1 MHSKDWIPE
10 FKSLF
15 KKELE
20 NFIKFKRSNGYVYGD
35 PICYRLKELDTFLL
49 SLNQSKPYIDQEV
62 YDLWI
67 TQCKA
72 PKESTKAKYSGA
84 IITFCEYLRMTGHEN
99 IIQPDIPKSFIHQD
113 YIPYIFSDEE
123 IQQMFTTLINKV
135 RDTDDWNM
143 KTFYSLFCLYYGC
156 GLRKSE
162 ALNLKIKDVSY
173 SEKSITILDGKNKIS
188 RIIPLSESNFKQLSH
203 YISMNKYDNKESYI
217 FTDINGKHFKDR
229 ILYEMYHQ
237 LLKDAHIPI
246 RYDGKRQRIHDL
258 RHLFAI
264 KSLKQMEDKGFDL
277 YTSLPI
283 LSVYLGH
290 KHITETE
297 YYLRLIKNE
306 EATVTKKTSE
316 YLQKLYK
323 QKDEY
328 YGAPVRCS

>member
-113 YIPYIFSDEE
+113 YIP
-123 IQQMFTTLINKV
+123 M
-135 RDTDDWNM
+135 
-143 KTFYSLFCLYYGC
+143 SL
-156 GLRKSE
+156 S
-162 ALNLKIKDVSY
+162 
-173 SEKSITILDGKNKIS
+173 
-188 RIIPLSESNFKQLSH
+188 
-203 YISMNKYDNKESYI
+203 
-217 FTDINGKHFKDR
+217 
-229 ILYEMYHQ
+229 
-237 LLKDAHIPI
+237 
-246 RYDGKRQRIHDL
+246 
-258 RHLFAI
+258 
-264 KSLKQMEDKGFDL
+264 
-277 YTSLPI
+277 
-283 LSVYLGH
+283 
-290 KHITETE
+290 
-297 YYLRLIKNE
+297 
-306 EATVTKKTSE
+306 
-316 YLQKLYK
+316 
-323 QKDEY
+323 
-328 YGAPVRCS
+328 

>member
-188 RIIPLSESNFKQLSH
+188 RIIPLSESNF
-203 YISMNKYDNKESYI
+203 
-217 FTDINGKHFKDR
+217 
-229 ILYEMYHQ
+229 
-237 LLKDAHIPI
+237 
-246 RYDGKRQRIHDL
+246 
-258 RHLFAI
+258 
-264 KSLKQMEDKGFDL
+264 
-277 YTSLPI
+277 
-283 LSVYLGH
+283 
-290 KHITETE
+290 
-297 YYLRLIKNE
+297 
-306 EATVTKKTSE
+306 
-316 YLQKLYK
+316 
-323 QKDEY
+323 
-328 YGAPVRCS
+328 

>member
-10 FKSLF
+10 FKSPF

-20 NFIKFKRSNGYVYGD
+20 DFIKFKRSNGYAYSD

-49 SLNQSKPYIDQEV
+49 SLNQNEPYIDQEV
-62 YDLWI
+62 YDLWLA
-67 TQCKA
+67 QCKA
-72 PKESTKAKYSGA
+72 PQESTKAKYSSV
-84 IITFCEYLRMTGHEN
+84 ITTFCEYLRMTGHEN
-99 IIQPDIPKSFIHQD
+99 VIQPDIPKSFVRLD

-123 IQQMFTTLINKV
+123 IHQMFTILTTIV
-135 RDTDDWNM
+135 RDNNHDWNI
-143 KTFYSLFCLYYGC
+143 KTFYSLICLYYGC

-162 ALNLKIKDVSY
+162 ALNLKVKDFSY

-188 RIIPLSESNFKQLSH
+188 RIIPLSESNFNQLNQ
-203 YISMNKYDNKESYI
+203 YISMNKYENEESYI
-217 FTDINGKHFKDR
+217 FTDTNGGHFKDR
-229 ILYEMYHQ
+229 LLYEMYHQ
-237 LLKDAHIPI
+237 LLKEAHIPT

-277 YTSLPI
+277 YTSLPL

-306 EATVTKKTSE
+306 EDTVTKKTSE
-316 YLQKLYK
+316 YLQRLYK

-328 YGAPVRCS
+328 YEE